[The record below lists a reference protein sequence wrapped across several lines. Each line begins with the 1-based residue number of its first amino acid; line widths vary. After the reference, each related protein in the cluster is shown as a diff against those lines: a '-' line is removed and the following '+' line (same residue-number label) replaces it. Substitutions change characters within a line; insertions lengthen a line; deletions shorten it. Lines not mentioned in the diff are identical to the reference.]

1 MVMTIGSPL
10 RMRGKDFPFFPFVKL
25 VRITPAYAGKRT
37 GLPLSS
43 CNVQDHPCVCG
54 EKVLDI
60 IGFLH
65 IWGSPLRMRGKAQ
78 TQLSFTVPKR
88 ITPAYAG
95 KRMMMEI
102 LTATVRDHPCVC
114 GEKSPRSHSHL
125 RDPGSPLRMRG
136 KVQQAGRVHI
146 RRRITPAYAGKSWL
160 PAKRALSL
168 GDHPCVCGEKAT
180 I

>member
-1 MVMTIGSPL
+1 M
-10 RMRGKDFPFFPFVKL
+10 
-25 VRITPAYAGKRT
+25 
-37 GLPLSS
+37 
-43 CNVQDHPCVCG
+43 
-54 EKVLDI
+54 DI

-168 GDHPCVCGEKAT
+168 GDHPCVCGEKPESDLWLTPKQGITPAYAGKSENPPFGEGQDQDHPCVCGEKVVKFRKYEP
-180 I
+180 